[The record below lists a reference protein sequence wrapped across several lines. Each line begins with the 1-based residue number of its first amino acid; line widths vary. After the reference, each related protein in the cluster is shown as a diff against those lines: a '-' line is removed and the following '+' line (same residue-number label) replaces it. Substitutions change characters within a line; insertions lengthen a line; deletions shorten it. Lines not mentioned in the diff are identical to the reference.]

1 MPGDNSSTPNKGGK
15 IAGGI
20 GAAIL
25 AAVALAGPITR
36 GFEGDV
42 RHPNKDPIGK
52 WEVCY
57 GETAVPLRD
66 YSEAECRA
74 FMAARQKNDFAP
86 IVLRAVPAFGS
97 GKYPDPFAAS
107 IDFTYNV
114 GQFGKTSMAR
124 DFRAGR
130 LVAACDDFL
139 KYRFAHQG
147 KPPHDVVAEL
157 PGLASRRKCERVMCL
172 GDQVSVTKLCPKG
185 VHI

>member
-1 MPGDNSSTPNKGGK
+1 MPVDKSKV
-15 IAGGI
+15 AGGL

-57 GETAVPLRD
+57 GETTVPLRE
-66 YSEAECRA
+66 YSEDECRA
-74 FMAARQKNDFAP
+74 FMAARQTHNFAP
-86 IVLRAVPAFGS
+86 IVLRAVPSFGS

-124 DFRAGR
+124 DFRAGK
-130 LVAACDDFL
+130 LIAACDDFL
-139 KYRFAHQG
+139 KYRFAHKG
-147 KPPHDVVAEL
+147 KPPHDVVVEL
-157 PGLASRRKCERVMCL
+157 TGLTNRRKCERSMCL
-172 GDQVSVTKLCPKG
+172 GDQASVTKLCPKG
-185 VHI
+185 VTI